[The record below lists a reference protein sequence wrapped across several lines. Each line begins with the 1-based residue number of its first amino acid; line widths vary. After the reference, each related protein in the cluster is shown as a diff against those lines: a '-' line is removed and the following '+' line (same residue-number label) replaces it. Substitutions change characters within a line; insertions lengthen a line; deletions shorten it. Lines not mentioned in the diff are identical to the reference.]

1 MSGHSK
7 WATIKRKKEKTD
19 AARGKVFTKIVREL
33 AVAVK
38 EGGGPDPSMNPRLR
52 DTIAKAKAN
61 NMPNDNI
68 DRAIKKASG
77 ELGNINYENITYE
90 GYGVGGVAVI
100 IDVLTDNKNRTAAE
114 IRHALSKNG
123 GSLGTTG
130 CVAWMFDAK
139 GVITVEQSEGVSEE
153 ELMMT
158 ALDAGAEDF
167 NAEDGVYEI
176 LTDPADFSQVR
187 EALEAA
193 GYAFLS
199 AEMDKIPQTSVELT
213 AEQQRKAEEN
223 MGLVGKVI
231 ADKVH
236 GTYFG
241 SYTREDLF
249 QIGCIGLCK
258 AAATDKGGCFSTYA
272 YRLIWNEICTAL
284 ISATRKASGEQPT
297 ELPILEIQGAQEKFA
312 STLELEDLLERGER
326 TAKGVAKKGIQA
338 LRLRLKGYST
348 REIGACLGAPDN
360 YVTAWEAKARSYLRA
375 MQ

>member
-68 DRAIKKASG
+68 ERAIKKASG

-139 GVITVEQSEGVSEE
+139 GVISIEQSEGVSEE
-153 ELMMT
+153 ALMMT

-187 EALEAA
+187 EALEDA
-193 GYAFLS
+193 GYTFLS

-213 AEQQRKAEEN
+213 AEQQESVEA
-223 MGLVGKVI
+223 ML
-231 ADKVH
+231 DM
-236 GTYFG
+236 
-241 SYTREDLF
+241 
-249 QIGCIGLCK
+249 
-258 AAATDKGGCFSTYA
+258 
-272 YRLIWNEICTAL
+272 
-284 ISATRKASGEQPT
+284 
-297 ELPILEIQGAQEKFA
+297 
-312 STLELEDLLERGER
+312 LEDNDDVQNVYHNAQLDEE
-326 TAKGVAKKGIQA
+326 
-338 LRLRLKGYST
+338 
-348 REIGACLGAPDN
+348 
-360 YVTAWEAKARSYLRA
+360 
-375 MQ
+375 

>member
-38 EGGGPDPSMNPRLR
+38 EGGGTDPSMNPRLR

-199 AEMDKIPQTSVELT
+199 AEMDKIAQTSVELT
-213 AEQQRKAEEN
+213 AEQQESVEA
-223 MGLVGKVI
+223 ML
-231 ADKVH
+231 DM
-236 GTYFG
+236 
-241 SYTREDLF
+241 
-249 QIGCIGLCK
+249 
-258 AAATDKGGCFSTYA
+258 
-272 YRLIWNEICTAL
+272 
-284 ISATRKASGEQPT
+284 
-297 ELPILEIQGAQEKFA
+297 
-312 STLELEDLLERGER
+312 LEDNDDVQNVYHNAQLDEE
-326 TAKGVAKKGIQA
+326 
-338 LRLRLKGYST
+338 
-348 REIGACLGAPDN
+348 
-360 YVTAWEAKARSYLRA
+360 
-375 MQ
+375 

>member
-158 ALDAGAEDF
+158 ALDAGADIQHDLHQS
-167 NAEDGVYEI
+167 AVV
-176 LTDPADFSQVR
+176 S
-187 EALEAA
+187 A
-193 GYAFLS
+193 G
-199 AEMDKIPQTSVELT
+199 
-213 AEQQRKAEEN
+213 
-223 MGLVGKVI
+223 
-231 ADKVH
+231 
-236 GTYFG
+236 
-241 SYTREDLF
+241 
-249 QIGCIGLCK
+249 
-258 AAATDKGGCFSTYA
+258 
-272 YRLIWNEICTAL
+272 
-284 ISATRKASGEQPT
+284 
-297 ELPILEIQGAQEKFA
+297 
-312 STLELEDLLERGER
+312 
-326 TAKGVAKKGIQA
+326 
-338 LRLRLKGYST
+338 
-348 REIGACLGAPDN
+348 
-360 YVTAWEAKARSYLRA
+360 
-375 MQ
+375 

>member
-139 GVITVEQSEGVSEE
+139 GVITVEQSESVSEE

-187 EALEAA
+187 DALEAA

-213 AEQQRKAEEN
+213 AEQQQSVEA
-223 MGLVGKVI
+223 ML
-231 ADKVH
+231 DM
-236 GTYFG
+236 
-241 SYTREDLF
+241 
-249 QIGCIGLCK
+249 
-258 AAATDKGGCFSTYA
+258 
-272 YRLIWNEICTAL
+272 
-284 ISATRKASGEQPT
+284 
-297 ELPILEIQGAQEKFA
+297 
-312 STLELEDLLERGER
+312 LEDNDDVQNVYHNAQLDEE
-326 TAKGVAKKGIQA
+326 
-338 LRLRLKGYST
+338 
-348 REIGACLGAPDN
+348 
-360 YVTAWEAKARSYLRA
+360 
-375 MQ
+375 

>member
-213 AEQQRKAEEN
+213 AEQQQSVEA
-223 MGLVGKVI
+223 ML
-231 ADKVH
+231 DM
-236 GTYFG
+236 
-241 SYTREDLF
+241 
-249 QIGCIGLCK
+249 
-258 AAATDKGGCFSTYA
+258 
-272 YRLIWNEICTAL
+272 
-284 ISATRKASGEQPT
+284 
-297 ELPILEIQGAQEKFA
+297 
-312 STLELEDLLERGER
+312 LEDNDDVKNVYHNAQLDEE
-326 TAKGVAKKGIQA
+326 
-338 LRLRLKGYST
+338 
-348 REIGACLGAPDN
+348 
-360 YVTAWEAKARSYLRA
+360 
-375 MQ
+375 

>member
-187 EALEAA
+187 EALEDA
-193 GYAFLS
+193 GYTFLS

-213 AEQQRKAEEN
+213 AEQQESVEA
-223 MGLVGKVI
+223 ML
-231 ADKVH
+231 DM
-236 GTYFG
+236 
-241 SYTREDLF
+241 
-249 QIGCIGLCK
+249 
-258 AAATDKGGCFSTYA
+258 
-272 YRLIWNEICTAL
+272 
-284 ISATRKASGEQPT
+284 
-297 ELPILEIQGAQEKFA
+297 
-312 STLELEDLLERGER
+312 LEDNDDVQNVYHNAQLDEE
-326 TAKGVAKKGIQA
+326 
-338 LRLRLKGYST
+338 
-348 REIGACLGAPDN
+348 
-360 YVTAWEAKARSYLRA
+360 
-375 MQ
+375 

>member
-68 DRAIKKASG
+68 DRA
-77 ELGNINYENITYE
+77 
-90 GYGVGGVAVI
+90 AVI

-199 AEMDKIPQTSVELT
+199 AEMDKIAQTSVELT
-213 AEQQRKAEEN
+213 AEQQESVEA
-223 MGLVGKVI
+223 ML
-231 ADKVH
+231 DM
-236 GTYFG
+236 
-241 SYTREDLF
+241 
-249 QIGCIGLCK
+249 
-258 AAATDKGGCFSTYA
+258 
-272 YRLIWNEICTAL
+272 
-284 ISATRKASGEQPT
+284 
-297 ELPILEIQGAQEKFA
+297 
-312 STLELEDLLERGER
+312 LEDNDDVQNVYHNAQLDEE
-326 TAKGVAKKGIQA
+326 
-338 LRLRLKGYST
+338 
-348 REIGACLGAPDN
+348 
-360 YVTAWEAKARSYLRA
+360 
-375 MQ
+375 

>member
-167 NAEDGVYEI
+167 NAEDG
-176 LTDPADFSQVR
+176 DSDGS
-187 EALEAA
+187 
-193 GYAFLS
+193 GGFLS
-199 AEMDKIPQTSVELT
+199 
-213 AEQQRKAEEN
+213 
-223 MGLVGKVI
+223 G
-231 ADKVH
+231 
-236 GTYFG
+236 
-241 SYTREDLF
+241 
-249 QIGCIGLCK
+249 
-258 AAATDKGGCFSTYA
+258 
-272 YRLIWNEICTAL
+272 
-284 ISATRKASGEQPT
+284 
-297 ELPILEIQGAQEKFA
+297 
-312 STLELEDLLERGER
+312 
-326 TAKGVAKKGIQA
+326 
-338 LRLRLKGYST
+338 
-348 REIGACLGAPDN
+348 
-360 YVTAWEAKARSYLRA
+360 ARSAGGGGICVPLGRDG
-375 MQ
+375 

>member
-38 EGGGPDPSMNPRLR
+38 DGGGPDPSMTPRLR

-213 AEQQRKAEEN
+213 AEQQQSVEA
-223 MGLVGKVI
+223 ML
-231 ADKVH
+231 DM
-236 GTYFG
+236 
-241 SYTREDLF
+241 
-249 QIGCIGLCK
+249 
-258 AAATDKGGCFSTYA
+258 
-272 YRLIWNEICTAL
+272 
-284 ISATRKASGEQPT
+284 
-297 ELPILEIQGAQEKFA
+297 
-312 STLELEDLLERGER
+312 LEDNDDVQNVYHNAQLDEE
-326 TAKGVAKKGIQA
+326 
-338 LRLRLKGYST
+338 
-348 REIGACLGAPDN
+348 
-360 YVTAWEAKARSYLRA
+360 
-375 MQ
+375 

>member
-213 AEQQRKAEEN
+213 AEQQQSVEA
-223 MGLVGKVI
+223 ML
-231 ADKVH
+231 DM
-236 GTYFG
+236 
-241 SYTREDLF
+241 
-249 QIGCIGLCK
+249 
-258 AAATDKGGCFSTYA
+258 
-272 YRLIWNEICTAL
+272 
-284 ISATRKASGEQPT
+284 
-297 ELPILEIQGAQEKFA
+297 
-312 STLELEDLLERGER
+312 LEDNDDVQNVYHNAQLDEE
-326 TAKGVAKKGIQA
+326 
-338 LRLRLKGYST
+338 
-348 REIGACLGAPDN
+348 
-360 YVTAWEAKARSYLRA
+360 
-375 MQ
+375 

>member
-1 MSGHSK
+1 M
-7 WATIKRKKEKTD
+7 
-19 AARGKVFTKIVREL
+19 
-33 AVAVK
+33 K

-199 AEMDKIPQTSVELT
+199 AEMDKIAQTSVELT
-213 AEQQRKAEEN
+213 AEQQESVEA
-223 MGLVGKVI
+223 ML
-231 ADKVH
+231 DM
-236 GTYFG
+236 
-241 SYTREDLF
+241 
-249 QIGCIGLCK
+249 
-258 AAATDKGGCFSTYA
+258 
-272 YRLIWNEICTAL
+272 
-284 ISATRKASGEQPT
+284 
-297 ELPILEIQGAQEKFA
+297 
-312 STLELEDLLERGER
+312 LEDNDDVQNVYHNAQLDEE
-326 TAKGVAKKGIQA
+326 
-338 LRLRLKGYST
+338 
-348 REIGACLGAPDN
+348 
-360 YVTAWEAKARSYLRA
+360 
-375 MQ
+375 

>member
-130 CVAWMFDAK
+130 GVAWMFDAP
-139 GVITVEQSEGVSEE
+139 GGITVEQSEGVSEE

-187 EALEAA
+187 EALEDA

-213 AEQQRKAEEN
+213 AEQQESVEA
-223 MGLVGKVI
+223 ML
-231 ADKVH
+231 DM
-236 GTYFG
+236 
-241 SYTREDLF
+241 
-249 QIGCIGLCK
+249 
-258 AAATDKGGCFSTYA
+258 
-272 YRLIWNEICTAL
+272 
-284 ISATRKASGEQPT
+284 
-297 ELPILEIQGAQEKFA
+297 
-312 STLELEDLLERGER
+312 LEDNDDVQNVYHNAQLDEE
-326 TAKGVAKKGIQA
+326 
-338 LRLRLKGYST
+338 
-348 REIGACLGAPDN
+348 
-360 YVTAWEAKARSYLRA
+360 
-375 MQ
+375 

>member
-100 IDVLTDNKNRTAAE
+100 NDVLTDNKNRTAAE

-199 AEMDKIPQTSVELT
+199 AEMDKIAQTSVELT
-213 AEQQRKAEEN
+213 AEQQESVEA
-223 MGLVGKVI
+223 ML
-231 ADKVH
+231 DM
-236 GTYFG
+236 
-241 SYTREDLF
+241 
-249 QIGCIGLCK
+249 
-258 AAATDKGGCFSTYA
+258 
-272 YRLIWNEICTAL
+272 
-284 ISATRKASGEQPT
+284 
-297 ELPILEIQGAQEKFA
+297 
-312 STLELEDLLERGER
+312 LEDNDDVQNVYHNAQLDEE
-326 TAKGVAKKGIQA
+326 
-338 LRLRLKGYST
+338 
-348 REIGACLGAPDN
+348 
-360 YVTAWEAKARSYLRA
+360 
-375 MQ
+375 

>member
-1 MSGHSK
+1 M
-7 WATIKRKKEKTD
+7 RQ
-19 AARGKVFTKIVREL
+19 
-33 AVAVK
+33 
-38 EGGGPDPSMNPRLR
+38 GPDPSMNPRLR

-199 AEMDKIPQTSVELT
+199 AEMDKIAQTSVELT
-213 AEQQRKAEEN
+213 AEQQESVEA
-223 MGLVGKVI
+223 ML
-231 ADKVH
+231 DM
-236 GTYFG
+236 
-241 SYTREDLF
+241 
-249 QIGCIGLCK
+249 
-258 AAATDKGGCFSTYA
+258 
-272 YRLIWNEICTAL
+272 
-284 ISATRKASGEQPT
+284 
-297 ELPILEIQGAQEKFA
+297 
-312 STLELEDLLERGER
+312 LEDNDDVQNVYHNAQLDEE
-326 TAKGVAKKGIQA
+326 
-338 LRLRLKGYST
+338 
-348 REIGACLGAPDN
+348 
-360 YVTAWEAKARSYLRA
+360 
-375 MQ
+375 